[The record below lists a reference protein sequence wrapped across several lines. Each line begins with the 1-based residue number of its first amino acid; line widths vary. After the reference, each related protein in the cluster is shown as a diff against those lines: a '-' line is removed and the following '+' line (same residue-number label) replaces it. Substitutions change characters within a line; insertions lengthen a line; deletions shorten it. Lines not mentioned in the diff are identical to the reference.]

1 MPQIQMTRTVRIA
14 LVVLRVYLIVMLGL
28 ILIGFLRREKAVTEG
43 SAAPAAATAPSPV
56 AAPDP
61 DH

>member
-28 ILIGFLRREKAVTEG
+28 ILIGFLRREKVVQDPATP
-43 SAAPAAATAPSPV
+43 SAPTTTYPAPAVP
-56 AAPDP
+56 
-61 DH
+61 